1 MQKLQRSNNNFD
13 FLRLFAAVCICF
25 THSFYLLQ
33 QENAEPLSKL
43 TNSYFDFSIIGLS
56 IFFTISGYL
65 IYHSASTSSLK
76 QFAWKRLLRIQPL
89 LIVMCLVLVIAGGIW
104 LTSLSKLQYFSTIE
118 TYTYFRNILPIFGA
132 QFTLPQVFIN
142 NIGESGVNGSIWTL
156 VVEERLYAII
166 ALFFVFKNYR
176 DIIFRYIIIA
186 VNIIYLAH
194 IFIFDNTLIPYLN
207 GRHIIYML
215 MFLNGAL
222 MYNVKVNFFQYAKQ
236 WLIWLVAIVFLIIT
250 IKIPAIQKSIFI
262 PFIILLFAHKQ
273 LPLNKAGKWGDFT
286 YGVYL
291 FSFPVQQIII
301 FITKNQI
308 KPYTLFALTMLICF
322 PIAIISWHF
331 FEKKIL
337 QYKTWVK

>member
-1 MQKLQRSNNNFD
+1 MQKLLRTNNNFD

-33 QENAEPLSKL
+33 QENAEPLSEL
-43 TNSYFDFSIIGLS
+43 TNNYFDFSIIGLS

-89 LIVMCLVLVIAGGIW
+89 LIVMCLLLVIAGGFW
-104 LTSLSKLQYFSTIE
+104 LTAVSTLQYFSNKE

-132 QFTLPQVFIN
+132 QFNLPQVFST

-166 ALFFVFKNYR
+166 ALLFVFKNYKE
-176 DIIFRYIIIA
+176 IIFRYTIIA
-186 VNIIYLAH
+186 INIIYLAH
-194 IFIFDNTLIPYLN
+194 IFVFDNTLIPYLN
-207 GRHIIYML
+207 GRHIIYMI

-222 MYNVKVNFFQYAKQ
+222 MYNVKINFFQYAKQ
-236 WLIWLVAIVFLIIT
+236 WLIWLVAIMFLIIT
-250 IKIPAIQKSIFI
+250 IKIPALQKSIVI
-262 PFIILLFAHKQ
+262 PFIVLMFAHKQ
-273 LPLNKAGKWGDFT
+273 LVLNKAGQWGDFT

-291 FSFPVQQIII
+291 FSFPIQQIIV
-301 FITKNQI
+301 FVCKNQI
-308 KPYTLFALTMLICF
+308 KPYTLFALTMLISL
-322 PIAIISWHF
+322 PIAVCSWHF